1 MSEKVKVTVVGSG
14 YVGMSLAVLLA
25 QHNHVTV
32 LDIDPDRVDQVNR
45 RESTVADPD
54 IETFLKEQNLR
65 LSATLDPGEAYS
77 GADFVVVATPTN
89 YDPDT
94 NRFDTRAVDNVVMQA
109 ASLAEDALVV
119 IKSTIPVGHTQG
131 LQGVC
136 STDRIVF
143 SPEFLREGQAL
154 HDNLHPSRIIMGCSE
169 KLGAGFARLLLD
181 AAYKSDIE
189 TLFMPSTE
197 AEAVKLFAN
206 TYLAMRV
213 SFFNE
218 LDSYAMAA
226 GLETAKIIDGV
237 CLDDR
242 IGGGYNN
249 PSFGYGGYCL
259 PKDTKQLLANYKSVP
274 QNLIQAIVSSNS
286 TRKDFIADTIIGMAP
301 RVVGIY
307 RLVMKQGSD
316 NFRASAIQGI
326 MKRLKAKGIEV
337 VIYEP
342 TYSDETFFKSK
353 VLSSLREFKELAD
366 VIIANRMHGDLSD
379 IAEKVFTRDLY
390 GSD

>member
-25 QHNHVTV
+25 QHNDVTV

-54 IETFLKEQNLR
+54 IEDFLKESELT
-65 LSATLDPGEAYS
+65 LSATLDVDEAYS
-77 GADFVVVATPTN
+77 GAEFVVVATPTN

-94 NRFDTRAVDNVVMQA
+94 NRFDTRAVDSVVTQA
-109 ASLAEDALVV
+109 TVLAKDALVV
-119 IKSTIPVGHTQG
+119 IKSTVPVGHTQG

-169 KLGAGFARLLLD
+169 ELGAGFAKLLLD
-181 AAYKSDIE
+181 AAEKTGVE

-218 LDSYAMAA
+218 LDSYAIAA
-226 GLETAKIIDGV
+226 GLDTTKIIDGV

-286 TRKDFIADTIIGMAP
+286 TRKDFIADTIIGMRP

-342 TYSDETFFKSK
+342 SYEGASFFNSK
-353 VLSSLREFKELAD
+353 VLSSLKSFKELSD
-366 VIIANRMHGDLSD
+366 LIVCNRMNDDLNDSL
-379 IAEKVFTRDLY
+379 EKVFTRDLF
-390 GSD
+390 GDC

>member
-1 MSEKVKVTVVGSG
+1 MSRNIKVTVVGSG

-25 QHNHVTV
+25 QHNDVIV
-32 LDIDPDRVDQVNR
+32 LDIDPERVDRVNR
-45 RESTVADPD
+45 RESTVADLD
-54 IETFLKEQNLR
+54 IDAFLKER
-65 LSATLDPGEAYS
+65 ELSLTATLDKQAAYA
-77 GADFVVVATPTN
+77 GANYVVVATPTN

-94 NRFDTRAVDNVVMQA
+94 NQFDTSSVDTVVMQA
-109 ASLAEDALVV
+109 TALAEDALVV
-119 IKSTIPVGHTQG
+119 VKSTVPVGHTKG
-131 LQGVC
+131 LQGIC
-136 STDRIVF
+136 STNRIVF

-154 HDNLHPSRIIMGCSE
+154 RDNLHPSRIIMGCSE
-169 KLGAGFARLLLD
+169 ELGAGFAKLLLD
-181 AAYKSDIE
+181 AAEKTDVE

-226 GLETAKIIDGV
+226 GLDTAKIIDGV
-237 CLDDR
+237 CLDHR

-274 QNLIQAIVSSNS
+274 QNLIQAIVASNS
-286 TRKDFIADTIIGMAP
+286 TRKDFVADKIIELNP
-301 RVVGIY
+301 RVIGIY

-316 NFRASAIQGI
+316 KFRASAIQGI
-326 MKRLKAKGIEV
+326 MKRLKAKGFEV

-342 TYSDETFFKSK
+342 TYESDTFFNSK
-353 VLSSLREFKELAD
+353 VLKSLDEFKRLAD
-366 VIIANRMHGDLSD
+366 VIISNRMNEDLNDTS
-379 IAEKVFTRDLY
+379 EKVFTRDLY
-390 GSD
+390 GRD

>member
-1 MSEKVKVTVVGSG
+1 MTKKVKVTVVGSG

-25 QHNHVTV
+25 QHNDVTV
-32 LDIDPDRVDQVNR
+32 LEIDPDRVDKVNR
-45 RESTVADPD
+45 RESTVADLH
-54 IETFLKEQNLR
+54 IEAFLKER
-65 LSATLDPGEAYS
+65 ELSLTATLNKEAAYA
-77 GADFVVVATPTN
+77 GASFVVVATPTN

-94 NRFDTRAVDNVVMQA
+94 NRFDTSSVDIVVDEA
-109 ASLAEDALVV
+109 LALASGALVV
-119 IKSTIPVGHTQG
+119 IKSTVPVGHTQG
-131 LQGVC
+131 LQGVYG
-136 STDRIVF
+136 TNRVVF

-154 HDNLHPSRIIMGCSE
+154 HDNLYPSRVIIGCSE
-169 KLGAGFARLLLD
+169 ELGSGFATLLLD
-181 AAYKSDIE
+181 AAEKKDVE

-226 GLETAKIIDGV
+226 EMDTAKIIDGV
-237 CLDDR
+237 CLDGR

-259 PKDTKQLLANYKSVP
+259 PKDTKQLLANYQDVP

-286 TRKDFIADTIIGMAP
+286 TRKDFIAEAIIGLDP
-301 RVVGIY
+301 KVVGIY

-326 MKRLKAKGIEV
+326 MKRLKAKGVEV

-342 TYSDETFFKSK
+342 TYSDNTFFNSN
-353 VLSSLREFKELAD
+353 VLRSLREFKELSD
-366 VIIANRMHGDLSD
+366 VIISNRKHEDLSD
-379 IAEKVFTRDLY
+379 VAEKVFTRDLY
-390 GSD
+390 GRD